1 MDIWAIVA
9 GILSGALSGV
19 LIAGGGYFKTI
30 TANGVDKFDPLK
42 FFTTVAIGAVAGE
55 WASFS
60 GTGYDV
66 AMTVIISSGYTVLI
80 ENWAK
85 AIWRWFKV
93 VTPEAK

>member
-1 MDIWAIVA
+1 MDLWAIVA
-9 GILSGALSGV
+9 GALSGALSGV
-19 LIAGGGYFKTI
+19 LIAGGGYFKSI
-30 TANGVDKFDPLK
+30 TEQGLEKFNPQK
-42 FFTTVAIGAVAGE
+42 FFMTVAIGAVAGG
-55 WASFS
+55 WASLS

-66 AMTVIISSGYTVLI
+66 AMTVIVSGGYTILF